1 MIVGMDFGTTNSGMA
16 FYDGEHLKF
25 IPLDAANPSASV
37 TRSALYITNDRQVYI
52 GRQAIDT
59 YYQQNLNRSASIER
73 VRVGEITL
81 TFAELPSFVRDVY
94 IDKDVLSPG
103 RLFLSFKTALS
114 SLNYI
119 GTVVGSHFYFLED
132 IIALYLYITKQR
144 AEEALGTELKRI
156 VLGRPVR
163 FSFNPQDD
171 QLARERLLKAAFRAG
186 YEEVYLQYE
195 PIAAAYHYES
205 TIQQEQNVLIFDFGG
220 GTLDISILR
229 IGDAKTRQVLA
240 NGGVP
245 IAGDIF
251 DQQLAR
257 AKLPKHFG
265 EGSFYMAGDKRM
277 PVPSSFYEAFSNWQD
292 MLNLQTSAF
301 FERIKKIELTAQR
314 PRQIRMMQH
323 LISSNYALK
332 MYDSIE
338 AAKRGLS
345 DNIQAMIDL
354 RGEHF
359 DVRELVTRTEFE
371 RVIRSEIEVIENYLD
386 EILNQ
391 AGLKADEID
400 AVIRTGGSSQ
410 IPVFVNLLQRR
421 FGKDKVRAIDIFG
434 SVTSGLGII
443 AHKLE
448 HNQLDAQV
456 YRRAD
461 FPNADRLEGGSNTVP
476 AVDFEVMKKFVAL
489 TDTKADDETS
499 STIIL
504 ITENGQAAGIRFD
517 ADTLP
522 DEGIPLNQLGPGEPR
537 IRWANGAAA
546 NKPVVVCTS
555 NYRLLLK
562 TPRELARLLE
572 LGIELKDAEGFE
584 LDVFGDEYVSGLA
597 RWSQA
602 RQGTSIALVTT
613 SGYLKRFRSDT
624 FVPRVEMPVPY
635 QIERVKG
642 DPLTLLAADEE
653 YKLVA
658 FTDSGRA
665 VRVPATLI
673 PQEGR
678 LIRVSG
684 DDRVIAAYAV
694 KAHEQFALGAPDGT
708 LEIISNSEIPLTQS
722 LNTTGFKVFEQ
733 RTLQSAVPYRE
744 QLWLLTNKRLFAYKQ
759 NTRLR
764 RGETLISLLSFD
776 E

>member
-1 MIVGMDFGTTNSGMA
+1 
-16 FYDGEHLKF
+16 
-25 IPLDAANPSASV
+25 
-37 TRSALYITNDRQVYI
+37 
-52 GRQAIDT
+52 
-59 YYQQNLNRSASIER
+59 
-73 VRVGEITL
+73 
-81 TFAELPSFVRDVY
+81 
-94 IDKDVLSPG
+94 
-103 RLFLSFKTALS
+103 
-114 SLNYI
+114 
-119 GTVVGSHFYFLED
+119 VVGSHFYFLED
-132 IIALYLYITKQR
+132 IIALYLYITRQR
-144 AEEALGTELKRI
+144 AEETLGTELKRI

-163 FSFNPQDD
+163 FSFNAQDD

-205 TIQQEQNVLIFDFGG
+205 TIQREQNVLIFDFGG

-251 DQQLAR
+251 DQRLAR

-265 EGSFYMAGDKRM
+265 EGTYYMAGNKQM

-292 MLNLQTSAF
+292 MLNLQTPAF

-314 PRQIRMMQH
+314 PRQIRMLQH

-332 MYDSIE
+332 MYDSVE

-345 DNIQAMIDL
+345 DNTQAMIEL

-359 DVRELVTRTEFE
+359 DVRELVTRAEFE
-371 RVIRSEIEVIENYLD
+371 RVIRSEIEVIETYLD
-386 EILNQ
+386 EMLKQ
-391 AGLKADEID
+391 AGLRTEEID

-410 IPVFVNLLQRR
+410 IPVFVEMLQRR
-421 FGKDKVRAIDIFG
+421 FGNDKVRAIDIFG

-448 HNQLDAQV
+448 HSQLDAQV

-461 FPNADRLEGGSNTVP
+461 FPNADRLEGGNNTVP

-489 TDTKADDETS
+489 ANTKTDDQAGA
-499 STIIL
+499 TIL
-504 ITENGQAAGIRFD
+504 VITEDGQAAGTRFKPD
-517 ADTLP
+517 EIP
-522 DEGIPLNQLGPGEPR
+522 DEGLTIEQTGLAGNILH
-537 IRWANGAAA
+537 WANAAVSDE
-546 NKPVVVCTS
+546 PIIICTS

-562 TPRELARLLE
+562 TPRQLARLLE

-597 RWSQA
+597 RWSPA
-602 RQGTSIALVTT
+602 RQAKSIALVTT
-613 SGYLKRFRSDT
+613 SGYVKRFRADT
-624 FVPRVEMPVPY
+624 FVPRLEMPVPY

-642 DPLTLLAADEE
+642 DPLTLLAANKND
-653 YKLVA
+653 KLIA
-658 FTDSGRA
+658 FTDNGRA
-665 VRVPATLI
+665 VRVPSPAI

-678 LIRVSG
+678 LVRVAPS
-684 DDRVIAAYAV
+684 DRIIAAYAV
-694 KAHEQFALGAPDGT
+694 QSHEQFALGAPDGT
-708 LEIISNSEIPLTQS
+708 VEIISNTEIPLTQN
-722 LNTTGFKVFEQ
+722 LNTTGFKVFEH

-744 QLWLLTNKRLFAYKQ
+744 NLWLLTNLRLLPYK
-759 NTRLR
+759 NTSTKLR
-764 RGETLISLLSFD
+764 KGEHLISLLSFD
-776 E
+776 

>member
-16 FYDGEHLKF
+16 FYDGEHLRF
-25 IPLDAANPSASV
+25 IPLDAANPNASV
-37 TRSALYITNDRQVYI
+37 ARSALYITNDRQVYI

-59 YYQQNLNRSASIER
+59 YYQQNLNRPASIER

-144 AEEALGTELKRI
+144 AEEALGAELKRI

-205 TIQQEQNVLIFDFGG
+205 GIQQEQNVLIFDFGG

-251 DQQLAR
+251 DQRLAR
-257 AKLPKHFG
+257 AKLPRHFG
-265 EGSFYMAGDKRM
+265 EGSYYMAGDKQM

-292 MLNLQTSAF
+292 MLNLQTPAF

-314 PRQIRMMQH
+314 PRQIRMLQH

-332 MYDSIE
+332 MYDSVE

-345 DNIQAMIDL
+345 DNTQAMIEL

-386 EILNQ
+386 EMLNQ

-410 IPVFVNLLQRR
+410 IPVFVDLLQRR
-421 FGKDKVRAIDIFG
+421 FGKEKVRAIDIFG

-448 HNQLDAQV
+448 HSQLDAQV

-461 FPNADRLEGGSNTVP
+461 FPSADRLEGGSNTVP

-489 TDTKADDETS
+489 TDTKTDDQTRA
-499 STIIL
+499 TL
-504 ITENGQAAGIRFD
+504 VVITGNGQAAG
-517 ADTLP
+517 TLFNP
-522 DEGIPLNQLGPGEPR
+522 DELPEEGIPLDTLGLSH
-537 IRWANGAAA
+537 IRWANGAVSDE
-546 NKPVVVCTS
+546 PIIICTS

-602 RQGTSIALVTT
+602 RQGKSIALVTT
-613 SGYLKRFRSDT
+613 SGYLKRFRADS
-624 FVPRVEMPVPY
+624 FVTRVEMPVPY

-642 DPLTLLAADEE
+642 DPLTLVNADEAN
-653 YKLVA
+653 KLVA
-658 FTDSGRA
+658 FTNTGRA
-665 VRVPATLI
+665 VRIPSTLVG
-673 PQEGR
+673 QEGR
-678 LIRVSG
+678 LVRVSA
-684 DDRVIAAYAV
+684 DDQVIAAYAV
-694 KAHEQFALGAPDGT
+694 QSHEQFALASPDGT
-708 LEIISNSEIPLTQS
+708 VEIISNREIPLTQA
-722 LNTTGFKVFEQ
+722 LNTTGFKVFEH
-733 RTLQSAVPYRE
+733 RALQSVVPFHER
-744 QLWLLTNKRLFAYKQ
+744 LWLLTNKRLLAYQ
-759 NTRLR
+759 MNTRLR
-764 RGETLISLLSFD
+764 KGETLISLVSFD
-776 E
+776 H